1 MKRKILF
8 VLILLCGIFVYA
20 GPFGLSMGMTYD
32 EVQEA
37 CGGRAPERI
46 ENDDRYYIVPEKSHS
61 MFKIYI
67 AWISD
72 EYGLY
77 YIKAI
82 SDEVYTS
89 DYGTEAVDRF
99 YPFKNRLAS
108 IYGEPELFDG
118 MIDKNS
124 FLCDDNYWMSA
135 LRDGAR
141 QLYAR
146 WTLDNKKVH
155 FKDNLIFV
163 YFGVNYF
170 DSEHTYFIL
179 EYAFENQ
186 FKVDQQED
194 DVL

>member
-37 CGGRAPERI
+37 CGGRAPQRI

-77 YIKAI
+77 YIRAV
-82 SDEVYTS
+82 SDEIYTNQ
-89 DYGTEAVDRF
+89 YGEEIKNDF
-99 YPFKNRLAS
+99 YSFKNRIEN
-108 IYGEPELFDG
+108 IYGKPEI
-118 MIDKNS
+118 IDKIIKLFIRAFIIQF
-124 FLCDDNYWMSA
+124 FLCPFM
-135 LRDGAR
+135 
-141 QLYAR
+141 
-146 WTLDNKKVH
+146 
-155 FKDNLIFV
+155 
-163 YFGVNYF
+163 
-170 DSEHTYFIL
+170 
-179 EYAFENQ
+179 
-186 FKVDQQED
+186 
-194 DVL
+194 